1 MDIIVKFAGGLKV
14 NAYFKNFTVF
24 TDQAKEVGGEET
36 FPDPFSYFLSSLAT
50 CAGVFVVRFCQSRN
64 ISAEGIQLRMSNDW
78 NQKQHKMDNVY
89 LEIEVPPTFP
99 EKYYSALVR
108 TVNECTVK
116 RALLDPPNFQVTT
129 KVVANVT

>member
-1 MDIIVKFAGGLKV
+1 MEITVQLAGGLKV
-14 NAYFKNFTVF
+14 NAHFKHFIVY

-64 ISAEGIQLRMSNDW
+64 ISTEGIQLHMSNDW
-78 NQKQHKMDNVY
+78 NKEKHKVDNLY
-89 LEIEVPPTFP
+89 LDIQVPPSFP

-108 TVNECTVK
+108 AVNECSVK
-116 RALLDPPNFQVTT
+116 RALMEPPAMHVMT
-129 KVVANVT
+129 KVVEK